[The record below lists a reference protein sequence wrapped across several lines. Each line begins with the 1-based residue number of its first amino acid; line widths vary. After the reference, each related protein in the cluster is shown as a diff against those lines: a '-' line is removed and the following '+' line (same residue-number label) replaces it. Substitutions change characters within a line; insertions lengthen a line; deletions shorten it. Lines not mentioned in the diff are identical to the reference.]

1 MRALIIEDDHDQALY
16 NSEALARLGIHS
28 EIVDTSTEANLKM
41 HRSNYDVIM
50 VDMELKGGTRGEEV
64 LDYAKTFS
72 PTTLRVVL
80 SGANKSD
87 DISFGYRE
95 GAEIYL
101 TKPIQ
106 AKNIAGAIAPILER
120 TTGALDFK
128 PITLSGVH
136 LDPKDGNFVHRD
148 GKLINLAPYQFKIL
162 HVLMKAHGRPVN
174 RNELFFRVWKTDK
187 DVRNGTL
194 NQRICQLRKNLG
206 KPDLIVTKDDTYAFL
221 VINP

>member
-1 MRALIIEDDHDQALY
+1 MRALIVEDDHDQALY

-41 HRSNYDVIM
+41 HISNYDVIM

-64 LDYAKTFS
+64 LDYAKTHS

-87 DISFGYRE
+87 QISFGYRE

-101 TKPIQ
+101 TKPIE

-120 TTGALDFK
+120 TTGALDFT

-148 GKLINLAPYQFKIL
+148 GKLVNLTPYQFKIL
-162 HVLMKAHGRPVN
+162 HVLMKARGKAVN
-174 RNELFFRVWKTDK
+174 RDHLFFRVWKNDK
-187 DVRNGTL
+187 DIRNGTL
-194 NQRICQLRKNLG
+194 NQRISQLRKNLG